1 MLSEVAVTYSWEKEE
16 EAKLQN
22 REKGEEIEGEE
33 EEEAEIC
40 GFLGRIFAK
49 LEDLLA
55 LELEEALML
64 TSIVSILA
72 HVPIMRLHWLLLQP
86 PSMSVISPLSLID
99 ILWKIIRE
107 VKKRSEEIPDFPG
120 AIEAAR
126 VEMDGDLD
134 SSSAPEWVKVTI
146 RFVILLFCCSLLF
159 FFFCYFCY

>member
-16 EAKLQN
+16 EGKLQN
-22 REKGEEIEGEE
+22 NEKKEKEKEEGEGEE
-33 EEEAEIC
+33 EIC
-40 GFLGRIFAK
+40 VFLERIFAK
-49 LEDLLA
+49 LEGLLG

-86 PSMSVISPLSLID
+86 PSTMASPLSLID
-99 ILWKIIRE
+99 ILWKIIQE
-107 VKKRSEEIPDFPG
+107 VKKRSEGIPDFPG

-134 SSSAPEWVKVTI
+134 SSSAPEWVKVG
-146 RFVILLFCCSLLF
+146 F
-159 FFFCYFCY
+159 FFSF